1 MVELDNLKE
10 LEQKLGIENNG
21 RAEAFFTAT
30 CYKAMDKYVPMDKNL
45 LRRIVY
51 LDTNSIT
58 YMSNYA
64 SYQYF
69 GFREDGTHEIK
80 HWTTPGTG
88 PYWDKRM
95 MSVDGQRVIRDVQK
109 FIERG

>member
-1 MVELDNLKE
+1 MVEIDSLQE
-10 LEQKLGIENNG
+10 LEHKLGVENGG
-21 RAEAFFTAT
+21 RVEAFFTAT

-58 YMSNYA
+58 YMSPYA

-69 GFREDGTHEIK
+69 GMREDGSRVIS

-88 PYWDKRM
+88 PYWDQRM
-95 MSVDGQRVIRDVQK
+95 MSADGQRVINDVQK